1 MTSAQEFRDSG
12 KCPWSSCA
20 CKRAPLCVLSATE
33 ACAHI
38 VNRGNTCSQCRK
50 DSKGTCADMFL
61 CFKDVRDAQ
70 RGKLAFNRRR
80 R

>member
-1 MTSAQEFRDSG
+1 MTSAQESRDSG

-38 VNRGNTCSQCRK
+38 VNRGNTCTQCRT
-50 DSKGTCADMFL
+50 DSGGTCEDMFL
-61 CFKDVRDAQ
+61 CFKDVRDAD
-70 RGKLAFNRRR
+70 REVCDGKRKRR
-80 R
+80 